1 MRISDWSSDVCSSD
15 LMVDRAPWLDLA
27 AATALADPQLDLATP
42 MKGPFAA
49 IPVIAP
55 DLAAAAL
62 QLARIAGILPAFFVR
77 TDAADSE
84 VSITP
89 ADIAAHEAAARLTI
103 AARAPLPVEGAE
115 TAEIV
120 AFRTPAMPRSEERR
134 AGTECVRT

>member
-1 MRISDWSSDVCSSD
+1 
-15 LMVDRAPWLDLA
+15 
-27 AATALADPQLDLATP
+27 

-103 AARAPLPVEGAE
+103 AARAHQNGRAQV
-115 TAEIV
+115 
-120 AFRTPAMPRSEERR
+120 RTPVTNAHLVLPLLLAKKHTTNNTTSN
-134 AGTECVRT
+134 TTT

>member
-1 MRISDWSSDVCSSD
+1 
-15 LMVDRAPWLDLA
+15 
-27 AATALADPQLDLATP
+27 

-77 TDAADSE
+77 TDAADGE

-89 ADIAAHEAAARLTI
+89 ADIAAHEDAARLTI
-103 AARAPLPVEGAE
+103 AARAHLPVEGGD

-120 AFRTPAMPRSEERR
+120 AVSTPEKTGGHVDSPVGAHHGRERR
-134 AGTECVRT
+134 SDWWGKR

>member
-1 MRISDWSSDVCSSD
+1 MYTYGHTLPLHDALPIF
-15 LMVDRAPWLDLA
+15 DRAPCLDHA

-89 ADIAAHEAAARLTI
+89 ADI
-103 AARAPLPVEGAE
+103 
-115 TAEIV
+115 
-120 AFRTPAMPRSEERR
+120 RSEEHTSELQSLMRISYAVFCLKKKKR
-134 AGTECVRT
+134 NTNNIN

>member
-1 MRISDWSSDVCSSD
+1 MRISGWSSDVCSSD
-15 LMVDRAPWLDLA
+15 L
-27 AATALADPQLDLATP
+27 LDLATP

-89 ADIAAHEAAARLTI
+89 ADIAAHEDAARLTI
-103 AARAPLPVEGAE
+103 AAPAHLPVEGAAP
-115 TAEIV
+115 AEIV
-120 AFRTPAMPRSEERR
+120 AFRTPEMPGEQDRQHVV
-134 AGTECVRT
+134 AGHDVCVR

>member
-1 MRISDWSSDVCSSD
+1 MRISGWSSDVCSSD
-15 LMVDRAPWLDLA
+15 L
-27 AATALADPQLDLATP
+27 LDLATP

-62 QLARIAGILPAFFVR
+62 QLARIAGIMPAFFVR

-89 ADIAAHEAAARLTI
+89 AAISAHEAAARVTI
-103 AARAPLPVEGAE
+103 AARDDLTVMVREGRKSVVRGKGVGVGVEFGG
-115 TAEIV
+115 
-120 AFRTPAMPRSEERR
+120 RR
-134 AGTECVRT
+134 K

>member
-1 MRISDWSSDVCSSD
+1 
-15 LMVDRAPWLDLA
+15 
-27 AATALADPQLDLATP
+27 

-62 QLARIAGILPAFFVR
+62 QLARFAGILPAFFVR

-89 ADIAAHEAAARLTI
+89 ADIAAHEDAARLTI
-103 AARAPLPVEGAE
+103 AAREHLPVEGAQP
-115 TAEIV
+115 AELV
-120 AFRTPAMPRSEERR
+120 ALRTPEMPGWHVTLLIGAPDHS
-134 AGTECVRT
+134 TPLVRLHHAYLTCHVLGSLKLDSS

>member
-1 MRISDWSSDVCSSD
+1 MRISGWSSDVCSSD
-15 LMVDRAPWLDLA
+15 L
-27 AATALADPQLDLATP
+27 LDLATP

-89 ADIAAHEAAARLTI
+89 ADIAAHEDAARLPI

-115 TAEIV
+115 TAETV
-120 AFRTPAMPRSEERR
+120 EFRPPEMPGERD
-134 AGTECVRT
+134 RTSDLQGEKVW